1 MILFPNGVFRTA
13 LLLLVAV
20 AVTGCQGLIPGAQ
33 RDPPRLYELTP
44 KSTFPDDLPHVDR
57 QLIIETPVSSAGLS
71 TARIAIK
78 LQPTTLDYY
87 ARSEWTD
94 TAPNLVQ
101 TLLIESFDNT
111 DRIIGVGREGS
122 GLRSD
127 FILKIELREFQAEM
141 FESETPE
148 VHVRLNTKL
157 VLMPER
163 EIIDGGR
170 FEAKMPA
177 KSEALEDV
185 VVAFDDAL
193 GKVMKGV
200 VTWTMHKLEEH
211 RDLRRRRLPPR
222 GRPMRTR

>member
-1 MILFPNGVFRTA
+1 MTYRPNAPLRTAA
-13 LLLLVAV
+13 LLLTLL

-44 KSTFPDDLPHVDR
+44 KSTFPDDLPRIDQ
-57 QLIIETPVSSAGLS
+57 QLIIETPVSSAGLAS
-71 TARIAIK
+71 ARIAIK

-111 DRIIGVGREGS
+111 DKIIAVGREGS

-127 FILKIELREFQAEM
+127 FVLKIELREFQAEM
-141 FESETPE
+141 YESTTPE

-157 VLMPER
+157 VLMPQR
-163 EIIDGGR
+163 EIVDGGR
-170 FEAKMPA
+170 FEAKVPA
-177 KSEALEDV
+177 KSDSLEDV
-185 VVAFDDAL
+185 VLAFDDSL

-200 VTWTMHKLEEH
+200 VIWTMQKLDE
-211 RDLRRRRLPPR
+211 RSGPRRPRLPPR
-222 GRPMRTR
+222 GRPLRPR